1 MFLGHDLQDLANV
14 TRKLETAVDEH
25 QLVIDDVEELER
37 VCESVLISCRWL
49 AAHTA
54 ATQPNNTAHPP
65 QTTSE
70 S

>member
-1 MFLGHDLQDLANV
+1 MFLGHDLSDLAKV

-25 QLVIDDVEELER
+25 RVVIDDVEDLER

-54 ATQPNNTAHPP
+54 PTEPTIPRDGLSP
-65 QTTSE
+65 
-70 S
+70 